1 MSRSAFSLLSSL
13 LLCSGAIVGGT
24 GVSPVQAQQPA
35 AVAAQQLDPKW
46 LRANGDTKTVTFDL
60 TAGATP
66 LNGALNFNGFRD
78 GEMTLTVPAGWTVVM
93 NFTNHD
99 GMLSHSAEVV
109 WDSMPVP
116 LGAVDPAI
124 PRAYTKD
131 LEQGIPAGGGKDVMR
146 FTATQPGSYLIFCA
160 VPGHG
165 AGGMWI
171 RLKVDASVT
180 APKMSLTPKPAT
192 R

>member
-1 MSRSAFSLLSSL
+1 MHRPSFSLLSSL
-13 LLCSGAIVGGT
+13 SLCATALIGGP

-35 AVAAQQLDPKW
+35 AVAPQQIDAKW
-46 LRANGDTKTVTFDL
+46 MRINADTKTVTFEL
-60 TAGATP
+60 IAGHTP

-78 GEMTLTVPAGWTVVM
+78 GEFTLTVPAGWTTVV
-93 NFTNHD
+93 NFVNND

-109 WDSMPVP
+109 RDSIPVP

-131 LEQGIPAGGGKDVMR
+131 LEQGIPYGGGKDVMR
-146 FTATQPGSYLIFCA
+146 FTATPPGSYLIFCA

-165 AGGMWI
+165 AAGMWI
-171 RLKVDASVT
+171 RLKVDASAT
-180 APKMSLTPKPAT
+180 APRMTLSPKPAA

>member
-1 MSRSAFSLLSSL
+1 MMVFVRRLSVAAA
-13 LLCSGAIVGGT
+13 LCAASVGAT
-24 GVSPVQAQQPA
+24 GASPVQAQQPA
-35 AVAAQQLDPKW
+35 AVAAQQIDPKW
-46 LRANGDTKTVTFDL
+46 MRVATDTKTVTFEL
-60 TAGATP
+60 IAGATP

-78 GEMTLTVPAGWTVVM
+78 GELTLTVPGGWTVVM

-99 GMLSHSAEVV
+99 GMLSHSAEIV

-124 PRAYTKD
+124 SRAYTKD
-131 LEQGIPAGGGKDVMR
+131 LEQGIPPGGGKDVMR
-146 FTATQPGSYLIFCA
+146 FTATPPGSYLIFCA

-180 APKMSLTPKPAT
+180 APKISLTPKPAT

>member
-1 MSRSAFSLLSSL
+1 LSSL

-35 AVAAQQLDPKW
+35 AVAPQAIDPKW
-46 LRANGDTKTVTFDL
+46 MRTNADTKTVTFDL

-78 GEMTLTVPAGWTVVM
+78 GEMTLAVPAGWTVVM

-131 LEQGIPAGGGKDVMR
+131 L
-146 FTATQPGSYLIFCA
+146 
-160 VPGHG
+160 
-165 AGGMWI
+165 
-171 RLKVDASVT
+171 
-180 APKMSLTPKPAT
+180 
-192 R
+192 